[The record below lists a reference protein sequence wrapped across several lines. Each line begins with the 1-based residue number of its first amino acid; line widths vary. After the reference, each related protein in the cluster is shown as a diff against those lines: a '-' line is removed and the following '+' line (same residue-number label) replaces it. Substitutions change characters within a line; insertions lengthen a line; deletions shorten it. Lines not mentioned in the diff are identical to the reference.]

1 MHILQLP
8 LEILYQIVEKL
19 DHEELWRLHNCSV
32 ALQAVSAPYLF
43 RTVEIRFNRDLPE
56 FVNSRPISPRLRE
69 ALSRWSFHVQDM
81 LSSGCG
87 KSPTTTSAY
96 CLPVVTGH
104 SRALESMRLRH
115 LSLGDSPLE
124 ALSLSR
130 ACLEVLERGDSL
142 SWYFGAPFRVNIIQK
157 AVNAL
162 FENPHPQLCGTA
174 AGPGR
179 ALEWDG
185 IVREFD
191 PRRFEYHGGAVYRGH
206 LRGQLVQ
213 LSENDW
219 NMMQSGVPQMLL
231 SHWPPMRH
239 IHAELET
246 LAYSIT
252 ELRKWNQEALEAI
265 EQNKLLLHTLARRIG
280 WLHDHSQ
287 QSSSSAQVRPASPD
301 AESHIAPL
309 ATNKSATVPADM
321 YVTERAGEVSLE
333 ASAPY
338 YDAIGSNGSAV
349 MT

>member
-1 MHILQLP
+1 MAT
-8 LEILYQIVEKL
+8 
-19 DHEELWRLHNCSV
+19 D
-32 ALQAVSAPYLF
+32 
-43 RTVEIRFNRDLPE
+43 
-56 FVNSRPISPRLRE
+56 IST
-69 ALSRWSFHVQDM
+69 
-81 LSSGCG
+81 SSGLI
-87 KSPTTTSAY
+87 TNSA
-96 CLPVVTGH
+96 GH

-157 AVNAL
+157 AVSAL

-174 AGPGR
+174 AGPGHG
-179 ALEWDG
+179 LEWDD

-219 NMMQSGVPQMLL
+219 NMMHSGVPQMLL

-252 ELRKWNQEALEAI
+252 ELRKWNREALEGAYDCPSKPSSTADLE
-265 EQNKLLLHTLARRIG
+265 EQPLDRTSCCSIHWQDASDGFTIIPNRVLALPRYDRPRLMRNRTLHHLLRTNRLRF
-280 WLHDHSQ
+280 
-287 QSSSSAQVRPASPD
+287 RP
-301 AESHIAPL
+301 IWML
-309 ATNKSATVPADM
+309 
-321 YVTERAGEVSLE
+321 R
-333 ASAPY
+333 SAPVRLASKPLRHMY
-338 YDAIGSNGSAV
+338 DNPSPHNTWYIMSMSHRQYDAIGSNGSAV